1 MILIKYQIIE
11 FITAIGRNPFRTWL
25 RSLPTPAAA
34 RVQGRLYGIEIGNLG
49 DCKSVGDGIFEL
61 RIHLSPGY
69 RVYFGRHRAKTIVLL
84 CGGTKGS
91 QWKDIAKAK
100 KY

>member
-11 FITAIGRNPFRTWL
+11 FVTANGRNPFRTWL
-25 RSLPTPAAA
+25 SSLPTPAAA
-34 RVQGRLYGIEIGNLG
+34 RVQARLYGIEIGNLG

-69 RVYFGRHRAKTIVLL
+69 RVYFGRCEAKTIVVL
-84 CGGTKGS
+84 
-91 QWKDIAKAK
+91 
-100 KY
+100 